1 MKLGV
6 KKLHKNAVIPARAK
20 QGDAGLD
27 LTAVSMTI
35 VDDKGYGYIEYDIG
49 ISLEI
54 EEGYV
59 GLIYPRSSI
68 SNTGLW
74 LANSVGVID
83 SGYRGPIRA
92 RFKYVPDTEKYNVG
106 DRVAQLIIK
115 KLEDVDI
122 ELLEELSTSER
133 GEGGFGSSGS

>member
-1 MKLGV
+1 MKLGI
-6 KKLHKNAVIPARAK
+6 KKLHPNAVIPSRSHE
-20 QGDAGLD
+20 GDAGLD
-27 LTAVSMTI
+27 LTAVDI
-35 VDDKGYGYIEYDIG
+35 KEVNEKGFGYIEYDLG
-49 ISLEI
+49 LSFQI

-74 LANSVGVID
+74 MSNGVGVID
-83 SGYRGPIRA
+83 SGYRGPVKA
-92 RFKYVPDTEKYNVG
+92 RFKYVPNTDKYKVG

-115 KLEDVDI
+115 KLEDVEI
-122 ELLEELSTSER
+122 ELLEELTQSDR